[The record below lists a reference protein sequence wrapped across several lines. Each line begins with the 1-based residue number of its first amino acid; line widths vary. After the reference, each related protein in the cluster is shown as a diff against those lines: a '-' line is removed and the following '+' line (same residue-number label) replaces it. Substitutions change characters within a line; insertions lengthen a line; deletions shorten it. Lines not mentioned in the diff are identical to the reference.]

1 MEKIRLAIQKS
12 GRLSEKSLELIKE
25 CGVSYAGGTGKLLA
39 NCYNFPMEILFL
51 RDDDIPGYVEDGV
64 ADIGIVGEN
73 VLVESN
79 KKVKTLDKLGFG
91 RCRLSIAVART
102 MDYNNIQDLNGK
114 SIATSYPTIL
124 GKFLK
129 EKGVKAEIHEISG
142 SVEIAPGIGL
152 AEGIC
157 DLVSTG
163 STLLSNGLKEVETI
177 FTSEAVLVSHKG
189 LSVEKQK
196 TIDKLLFRLNSVK
209 KAKNTKYI
217 LLNAPNESIAQI
229 IDILPGINSPTVQP
243 LAKVGWSSLH
253 SVLNADDFWEKIEAL
268 KKAGAEGILVMPI
281 ENLIA

>member
-25 CGVSYAGGTGKLLA
+25 CGVSYASGTGKLLA

-79 KKVKTLDKLGFG
+79 KKVKTIDKLGFG

-102 MDYNNIQDLNGK
+102 MSYNDIQDLNGK
-114 SIATSYPTIL
+114 SIATSYPIIL

-177 FTSEAVLVSHKG
+177 FNSEAVLISHKG
-189 LSVEKQK
+189 ISAEKQM

-217 LLNAPNESIAQI
+217 LLNAPNASIAEI

-243 LAKVGWSSLH
+243 LAKIGWSSLH

>member
-1 MEKIRLAIQKS
+1 
-12 GRLSEKSLELIKE
+12 
-25 CGVSYAGGTGKLLA
+25 
-39 NCYNFPMEILFL
+39 MEILFL

-79 KKVKTLDKLGFG
+79 KKVKTIDKLGFG

-102 MDYNNIQDLNGK
+102 MSYNDIQDLNGK
-114 SIATSYPTIL
+114 SIATSYPIIL

-163 STLLSNGLKEVETI
+163 STLLSNGLKEGETI
-177 FTSEAVLVSHKG
+177 FNSEAVLVSHKG
-189 LSVEKQK
+189 ISAEKQM

-217 LLNAPNESIAQI
+217 LLNAPNASIAEI